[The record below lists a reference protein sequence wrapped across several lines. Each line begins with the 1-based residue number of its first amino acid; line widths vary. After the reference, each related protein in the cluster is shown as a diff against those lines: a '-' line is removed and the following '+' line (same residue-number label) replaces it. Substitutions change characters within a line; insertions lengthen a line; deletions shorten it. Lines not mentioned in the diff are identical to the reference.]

1 MKTDLNSLKKELGRF
16 ADVDYLKKEL
26 GRVATEIKK
35 FDFQSHLTPQA
46 KKRLQTLEQR
56 FNEILKAITSLEK
69 RVENNFTKFMRV
81 VRTKTSE
88 AQKAAQNTAK
98 KVAKKSMKS
107 AKSAGKSA
115 ARKKTA
121 KK

>member
-1 MKTDLNSLKKELGRF
+1 MKADLNSLKKELGRF
-16 ADVDYLKKEL
+16 ADIDYLKKEL
-26 GRVATEIKK
+26 GRVATEVKK

-69 RVENNFTKFMRV
+69 RVESNLTKFMRV
-81 VRTKTSE
+81 VRSKTSE
-88 AQKAAQNTAK
+88 AQK
-98 KVAKKSMKS
+98 VAKKSVKS

-115 ARKKTA
+115 ARKKTV